1 MKLNIIDGK
10 LKVIEMECNPTDKL
24 STLIEAYEKKY
35 KSLFPNEKIKSI
47 TFFYD
52 GENFSEEDYD
62 KTLNELDLEDMA
74 KITSSF
80 KYDGGL
86 I

>member
-1 MKLNIIDGK
+1 MKIIFSDAKGR
-10 LKVIEMECNPTDKL
+10 IINMECDPKDKI

-62 KTLNELDLEDMA
+62 KTLNELDLEDIA